1 MQTEE
6 EIERVLCR
14 MRDRVLT
21 YLQNCGNRVAILG
34 STTEETAKI
43 FSICSTGQGTV
54 PLIFPKRVSDVYRY
68 YDLNYGEAGTK
79 QIPVKE
85 YVTPKRLDFRH
96 SDYLQMDDTYYQ
108 TYYVR
113 ADSIPAR
120 VEAGWT
126 ACIINAGDGVDVD
139 LFAEKK
145 RQKQIY

>member
-14 MRDRVLT
+14 MRDRTLT

-43 FSICSTGQGTV
+43 FFDLLNRTRNSS
-54 PLIFPKRVSDVYRY
+54 LDFPKRVSNVYRY

-108 TYYVR
+108 T
-113 ADSIPAR
+113 
-120 VEAGWT
+120 
-126 ACIINAGDGVDVD
+126 
-139 LFAEKK
+139 
-145 RQKQIY
+145 